1 MTLRCVSIVGIWVF
15 YAYWRPLPAST
26 PLSSSSFLKPT
37 LTRMLNNYTLTFSSS
52 EPRRNSTMN
61 RVKRGDRSVWSD
73 VWCSSDVTAS
83 PFPKTLYFSRQEKEK
98 MSFFSLSFS
107 SLILPH
113 FGSRLERF
121 VLVRAQRSPL
131 FQHTVLAKNTLH
143 PLGSAS
149 SARCGPEKRARRGAE
164 GGWEI
169 RKRGFERTPAL
180 SLWVPAE
187 ILPPPGVPVDTRLFL
202 KEVCLTASP

>member
-1 MTLRCVSIVGIWVF
+1 MYFTLEGL
-15 YAYWRPLPAST
+15 YLPRILFPAALSWS
-26 PLSSSSFLKPT
+26 PLST
-37 LTRMLNNYTLTFSSS
+37 MLNNYTLTSTSS
-52 EPRRNSTMN
+52 ETHRNSTMN
-61 RVKRGDRSVWSD
+61 GVKRGDRSVWSD
-73 VWCSSDVTAS
+73 VWCSCNVTTS
-83 PFPKTLYFSRQEKEK
+83 PFPKTLNFSRQEKEK
-98 MSFFSLSFS
+98 KCNSFSLSFP
-107 SLILPH
+107 SLVLPD
-113 FGSRLERF
+113 FGSRLKRF
-121 VLVRAQRSPL
+121 VLVRAQRFPL

-149 SARCGPEKRARRGAE
+149 SARCGPEKRVRRGAK

-187 ILPPPGVPVDTRLFL
+187 ILPPPGVPVNTRLFL